1 MLTRSRRAVGS
12 SALAVALAITVVAA
26 APVAA
31 KHTDTVLGF
40 GALSADVMNGAFVDK
55 GGTITL
61 KARYACSPYE
71 APFDG
76 ADLLIASITGSV
88 GGYDG
93 FAFITCDGT
102 EQRITM
108 SLTAFEGGVSG
119 PANLQFGHEGLSAD
133 GTTGTISVFVDVSTK
148 VVSAGN

>member
-1 MLTRSRRAVGS
+1 MRTRPRRAIGS
-12 SALAVALAITVVAA
+12 IALAVALAIAVVGA

-31 KHTDTVLGF
+31 KHNEGVLGF

-55 GGTITL
+55 DGTITL
-61 KARYACSPYE
+61 KATYACSPYE

-102 EQRITM
+102 DQRITM
-108 SLTAFEGGVSG
+108 SLAAFDGGVSG
-119 PANLQFGHEGLSAD
+119 PANLQFGHQGLSAD
-133 GTTGTISVFVDVSTK
+133 LTTGTISVFVDVSTK
-148 VVSAGN
+148 VVSAGH